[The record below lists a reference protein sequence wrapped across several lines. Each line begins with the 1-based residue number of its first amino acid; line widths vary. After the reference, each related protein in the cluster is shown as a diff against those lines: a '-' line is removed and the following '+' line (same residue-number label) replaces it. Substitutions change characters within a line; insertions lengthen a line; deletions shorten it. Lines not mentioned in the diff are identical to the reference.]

1 MARQSRTINPKAA
14 RALSH
19 LERMTSVARESGR
32 VTRAAASMAL
42 AKEYRWQVPAEA
54 VGLKDETSLVKRRSA
69 GDASGGGFGAR
80 PGWKEAESRSM
91 TASAGTRRLR
101 AAALVEAATRSR
113 RQIPELSQA
122 MKALSRIEQSVEPGR
137 VGRTILD
144 ARNYA
149 TPTLGP
155 TRRAPGSLEAKL
167 PSFGGK
173 GILASVRIARSIR
186 GVTPPS
192 NVSRREFAQPSGN
205 PRVSSDGSGR
215 GGITINSSPTVV
227 INGSGGA
234 VQHDVIGALRAH
246 REELFDQL
254 KRESARRER
263 AQF

>member
-19 LERMTSVARESGR
+19 LERMTNVARRSGR
-32 VTRAAASMAL
+32 VARAVASIAQ
-42 AKEYRWQVPAEA
+42 AKEYRWQVSADA
-54 VGLKDETSLVKRRSA
+54 LGLKDESFRLDRTTA
-69 GDASGGGFGAR
+69 GGDSGGGFGAR
-80 PGWKEAESRSM
+80 PGLRETESRNI
-91 TASAGTRRLR
+91 AANAGTRRNR
-101 AAALVEAATRSR
+101 ATALVEAATRSH
-113 RQIPELSQA
+113 RQIPELSQT
-122 MKALSRIEQSVEPGR
+122 MKALSRIERSVEY
-137 VGRTILD
+137 V
-144 ARNYA
+144 
-149 TPTLGP
+149 TPTPGLKTNP
-155 TRRAPGSLEAKL
+155 TRRAPESLNSNV
-167 PSFGGK
+167 PSLADK
-173 GILASVRIARSIR
+173 GVLTNARIARSIR

-205 PRVSSDGSGR
+205 ARVSSDGGGR

-227 INGSGGA
+227 INGSGGGA

>member
-1 MARQSRTINPKAA
+1 
-14 RALSH
+14 
-19 LERMTSVARESGR
+19 
-32 VTRAAASMAL
+32 MAL

-54 VGLKDETSLVKRRSA
+54 VGLKDETSLVKRRNA

-122 MKALSRIEQSVEPGR
+122 MKALSRIEQSVEY
-137 VGRTILD
+137 V
-144 ARNYA
+144 
-149 TPTLGP
+149 TPTSGVKANP
-155 TRRAPGSLEAKL
+155 TRRALKSLSSNV
-167 PSFGGK
+167 PSFADK
-173 GILASVRIARSIR
+173 GMLANVRVARSIR

-192 NVSRREFAQPSGN
+192 NVSQREFAQPSGN
-205 PRVSSDGSGR
+205 AHVSSDGSGR

-227 INGSGGA
+227 INGSGSGA